1 MSGVNLS
8 IVIPTYNRAKKVE
21 NLVSTLSNIFSSL
34 SDDFT
39 YEIIISDNHSHP
51 AVNQDLINV
60 RGIKCRIV
68 SPDNHLLTA
77 EENLLFAIG
86 NANGTFCWVLGDD
99 DVPISEGVAKLQEIV
114 LSNKYDLV
122 IFNSLT
128 LNQVSQRWDNNR
140 LKLNRIIEEM
150 ELVDF
155 IKRAGFWSL
164 PAGFSTLLF
173 RREVYHQKFMKELH
187 EKDLKIY
194 SHVTALLYG
203 FHKKCFAAVAMPLVK
218 YSTNPF
224 DNDSPTDEQKSE
236 HWLLYAENQERFFRD
251 PWTYSFLRQISELD
265 SMEIFSVADLA
276 DTIDQGHLGN
286 KFFLLDAILGF
297 IVDQLVFERQNP
309 TARRITVEQFEFC
322 LAFLSKL
329 GSPWTEIIEEIRSLS
344 QDNDSLKDLQYL
356 RAELFSPDKQ
366 ILRRKVCDLAN
377 GMVIHSAYG
386 YSWSPFY
393 FDQNIV
399 FSSLSQTINVIQ
411 AESMVDLEYEIQKFV
426 RENPFYMNTYLPN
439 HINIGGLNS
448 MIIKFDKT
456 ARLIPKSIRR
466 IFSKR

>member
-1 MSGVNLS
+1 VNLS

-21 NLVSTLSNIFSSL
+21 NLVNTLSSMFSSL
-34 SDDFT
+34 SDDFA
-39 YEIIISDNHSHP
+39 YEIIISDNHSYP
-51 AVNQDLINV
+51 AVNKDLTNVWGIN
-60 RGIKCRIV
+60 CRII

-86 NANGTFCWVLGDD
+86 SANGTYCWVLGDD

-173 RREVYHQKFMKELH
+173 KREMYDQKFMKELH

-194 SHVTALLYG
+194 SHVTSLLYA
-203 FHKKCFAAVAMPLVK
+203 FHKKCFAAVSIPLVK

-224 DNDSPTDEQKSE
+224 DNDSPTDEQKSK
-236 HWLLYAENQERFFRD
+236 HWVLYAKNQECFFRD
-251 PWTYSFLRQISELD
+251 PWTYSFLKQISELD
-265 SMEIFSVADLA
+265 SKEIFSVADLA
-276 DTIDQGHLGN
+276 VTIDQGHLGQ

-309 TARRITVEQFEFC
+309 TTRRMSTEQFEFC

-329 GSPWTEIIEEIRSLS
+329 GSPWTKIIEEISSLS
-344 QDNDSLKDLQYL
+344 QDDDSLKDLEYL
-356 RAELFSPDKQ
+356 RAGLFSPDRQ
-366 ILRRKVCDLAN
+366 LLRRKVYDLAN

-386 YSWSPFY
+386 YSWSPFH
-393 FDQNIV
+393 FDLNIV
-399 FSSLSQTINVIQ
+399 FSSLSQTTNVIQ
-411 AESMVDLEYEIQKFV
+411 AESMVDLECEIQKFI
-426 RENPFYMNTYLPN
+426 EKNPFYMSTYLPN

-448 MIIKFDKT
+448 MIIKFDRISK
-456 ARLIPKSIRR
+456 LIPKSIRKV
-466 IFSKR
+466 FPK